1 MDKERQLYIDPFC
14 VMSNNIRCYLWWDW
28 KTRSEVRIEFL
39 GKKPIPLDRFKIIS
53 FVRELLIRS
62 GYELNMTKQQFI
74 NIQFKEFDG
83 LRIKLKNSGFLEGF
97 RTKMINVSSFL
108 FRFKIEGFLDQIEG
122 FIFLLYL
129 LYS

>member
-39 GKKPIPLDRFKIIS
+39 NKRPIPLDRFKIIS

-62 GYELNMTKQQFI
+62 NIDLVMTKQEFI
-74 NIQFKEFDG
+74 NIHFNEFKG
-83 LRIKLKNSGFLEGF
+83 LKIKL
-97 RTKMINVSSFL
+97 INIDF
-108 FRFKIEGFLDQIEG
+108 
-122 FIFLLYL
+122 
-129 LYS
+129 

>member
-1 MDKERQLYIDPFC
+1 MDKERQERQLYIDPFC
-14 VMSNNIRCYLWWDW
+14 VMSNNIRAYLWWDW

-39 GKKPIPLDRFKIIS
+39 DKKPIPLDRFKIIS

-83 LRIKLKNSGFLEGF
+83 LRIKLKIVDF
-97 RTKMINVSSFL
+97 
-108 FRFKIEGFLDQIEG
+108 
-122 FIFLLYL
+122 
-129 LYS
+129 